1 MTMKDKL
8 EGTGTSIS
16 GISQMGSLIHLW
28 WLSSRQREGL
38 LENQQTSI
46 LATIITQLDTTSS
59 MLIHLKR
66 AWMKALN
73 HRSQPFTSPTSCIIR
88 QILIIITISS
98 LPLWTRLATIYAQQL
113 TTLWCNISNTTTT
126 IIINSLWLWLGTT
139 ASLNMCRITVAE
151 PRR

>member
-1 MTMKDKL
+1 MKDKL

-16 GISQMGSLIHLW
+16 GISQMGSSIHLW
-28 WLSSRQREGL
+28 WLSFLQREGL

-46 LATIITQLDTTSS
+46 LATIITQLDTTNST
-59 MLIHLKR
+59 LIHLKR
-66 AWMKALN
+66 AWMKALS
-73 HRSQPFTSPTSCIIR
+73 HQSQPFTSPTSCIIR
-88 QILIIITISS
+88 QILIIITINS
-98 LPLWTRLATIYAQQL
+98 LHLWTRRATIYAQQL